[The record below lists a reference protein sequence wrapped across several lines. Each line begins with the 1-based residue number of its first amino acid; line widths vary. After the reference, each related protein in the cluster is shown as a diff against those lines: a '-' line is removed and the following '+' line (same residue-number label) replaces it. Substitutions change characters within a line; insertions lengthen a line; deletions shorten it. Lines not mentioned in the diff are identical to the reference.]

1 MYICKYLQAFVS
13 KFDSILLN
21 PFVPNTPF
29 LYSPPQPKTLRFS
42 DVFMGYRKGTL
53 GTNGLNIGEV
63 SLHSNVT

>member
-21 PFVPNTPF
+21 PFVPNSPF
-29 LYSPPQPKTLRFS
+29 LYSPPTPQNLRFS
-42 DVFMGYRKGTL
+42 GVFRGYKKGAL